1 LLIDRSYNYEY
12 TWKFIDNFYYIN
24 MNFYDSFDN
33 VIFYKFFNI
42 IIIKFSMVIGSSL
55 NLLLY
60 SLEGMLPYD
69 LSKIEEILQMQKNL
83 MDGKENSDEENMEKI

>member
-1 LLIDRSYNYEY
+1 
-12 TWKFIDNFYYIN
+12 